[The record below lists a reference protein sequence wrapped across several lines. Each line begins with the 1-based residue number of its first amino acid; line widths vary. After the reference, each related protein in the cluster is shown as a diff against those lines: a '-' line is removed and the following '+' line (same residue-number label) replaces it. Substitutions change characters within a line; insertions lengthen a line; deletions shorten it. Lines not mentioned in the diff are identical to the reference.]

1 MHKGALIEAA
11 AELSGLSQKD
21 TALAFNAVIETI
33 CQSLSVGEPVQILG
47 FGTFEVRNRK
57 SRRGRNPQTG
67 EPIEIP
73 GGDYPAFRCGK
84 LLKDA
89 VASQKD

>member
-11 AELSGLSQKD
+11 AELAGLSQKD
-21 TALAFNAVIETI
+21 TALAFNAVVETI
-33 CQSLSVGEPVQILG
+33 CQSLSCGEPVQILG

-57 SRRGRNPQTG
+57 PRRGRNPQTG
-67 EPIEIP
+67 EPMEIA

-89 VASQKD
+89 VSNQDK